1 MTGEAVAVGAGVSA
15 LGAGV
20 GAYANNQAL
29 KKQDA
34 AAAAGLMRQRALQGQ
49 ANADVQQGV
58 IKTATNNNANLA
70 KNREAE
76 QEQYAAALQRA
87 QPVQSGSI
95 SGAPGGSKRYAADVM
110 AARSGVAD
118 YGAKLGASTAAIDAP
133 SLTNMQTQEALG
145 DTAEARPARRHVQ
158 QREQPHEDERQL
170 DPGEPV
176 GAGRRAGAHGC
187 RAGLHCAQLRREE
200 KPGWTVVRPRPRLRQ
215 RRSVLTVQRISH
227 A

>member
-145 DTAEARPARRHVQ
+145 DTATKLGLLGDTSNSVNNLTKMNVNSIQANPWVLAAGQALMGAGQGYTARNYGVKKNP
-158 QREQPHEDERQL
+158 DGL
-170 DPGEPV
+170 SYDPG
-176 GAGRRAGAHGC
+176 
-187 RAGLHCAQLRREE
+187 
-200 KPGWTVVRPRPRLRQ
+200 PGYGNGVASSP
-215 RRSVLTVQRISH
+215 SNG
-227 A
+227 